1 MSLLNGCRAFLYS
14 METSFQ
20 NFLERLTSAYIKE
33 IESFLEL
40 VKSIEV
46 NLINF
51 SGNQQA
57 WRAQFLFFK
66 GFLLML
72 EEISLFGGGGGA
84 EWALDYNSIK
94 FWGFPNILYF
104 PKILSFG
111 NSLDNLYIPCLI
123 LIITFRFTCGER
135 KICQTSK
142 IPKYYDHD
150 CR

>member
-20 NFLERLTSAYIKE
+20 NFLERLTRAYIKE

-51 SGNQQA
+51 PGNQQA

-72 EEISLFGGGGGA
+72 EEISLFGGGGRSGRWTIILLRF
-84 EWALDYNSIK
+84 EVFQIFYI
-94 FWGFPNILYF
+94 FPR
-104 PKILSFG
+104 SFR
-111 NSLDNLYIPCLI
+111 LV
-123 LIITFRFTCGER
+123 TR
-135 KICQTSK
+135 
-142 IPKYYDHD
+142 
-150 CR
+150 

>member
-72 EEISLFGGGGGA
+72 EEISLFGGGGGGGVGGGGGGGGG
-84 EWALDYNSIK
+84 EGALDYNSIK
-94 FWGFPNILYF
+94 F
-104 PKILSFG
+104 
-111 NSLDNLYIPCLI
+111 
-123 LIITFRFTCGER
+123 
-135 KICQTSK
+135 
-142 IPKYYDHD
+142 
-150 CR
+150 

>member
-1 MSLLNGCRAFLYS
+1 

-20 NFLERLTSAYIKE
+20 NFLERLTRAYIKE

-51 SGNQQA
+51 PGNQQA

-72 EEISLFGGGGGA
+72 EEISLFGGGGGGRS
-84 EWALDYNSIK
+84 ERWTI
-94 FWGFPNILYF
+94 IL
-104 PKILSFG
+104 LSFEVF
-111 NSLDNLYIPCLI
+111 LIFYIFPRS
-123 LIITFRFTCGER
+123 FRLVTR
-135 KICQTSK
+135 
-142 IPKYYDHD
+142 
-150 CR
+150 

>member
-20 NFLERLTSAYIKE
+20 NFLERLTRAYIKE

-51 SGNQQA
+51 PGNQQA
-57 WRAQFLFFK
+57 WRAQFLFFR

-72 EEISLFGGGGGA
+72 EEISLFRGGGGGGGVGA
-84 EWALDYNSIK
+84 GL
-94 FWGFPNILYF
+94 
-104 PKILSFG
+104 
-111 NSLDNLYIPCLI
+111 
-123 LIITFRFTCGER
+123 
-135 KICQTSK
+135 
-142 IPKYYDHD
+142 
-150 CR
+150 

>member
-51 SGNQQA
+51 PGNQQA

-72 EEISLFGGGGGA
+72 EEISLFGGGGGRSGR
-84 EWALDYNSIK
+84 WTI
-94 FWGFPNILYF
+94 IL
-104 PKILSFG
+104 LSFEVF
-111 NSLDNLYIPCLI
+111 LIFYIFPRS
-123 LIITFRFTCGER
+123 FRLVTR
-135 KICQTSK
+135 
-142 IPKYYDHD
+142 
-150 CR
+150 

>member
-1 MSLLNGCRAFLYS
+1 MQSLPIFHGNFVSEFFRETNKCIYQRNWIFSWISQKYRGESYQFSRESTS
-14 METSFQ
+14 MESSVSIFQ
-20 NFLERLTSAYIKE
+20 GIFANVGGNFLI
-33 IESFLEL
+33 
-40 VKSIEV
+40 
-46 NLINF
+46 
-51 SGNQQA
+51 
-57 WRAQFLFFK
+57 WR
-66 GFLLML
+66 
-72 EEISLFGGGGGA
+72 GGGA